1 MYLAVDV
8 GGTKVLMAAF
18 NNKGELIRSLKFPTP
33 QNYYDFLSRFVEHRE
48 QLDLPEIKAAAVAIP
63 GRIDRKLGVGIAF
76 GNLNWKN
83 VPIQHDLAKLLH
95 CPVVIENDAKAGGLA
110 EAIRLKDKYSKVLYL
125 AIGTGIGLA
134 YMADG
139 VIDTNFG
146 DRGGNR
152 MNIEVNGKLVGW
164 EQQSSGKAIVRRFG
178 QKASE
183 ITDPKIW
190 KVLSHE
196 YALGIVGL
204 LATLETDVVVVGGG
218 VGSHFPRFK
227 SFLKADLAELVS
239 GDLKVPALVQAAHTE
254 EAVVYG
260 CYYLAKETNEYSR

>member
-18 NNKGELIRSLKFPTP
+18 SSRGELVRSLKFPTP
-33 QNYYDFLSRFVEHRE
+33 PVYYDFLSQFIEHYE
-48 QLDLPEIKAAAVAIP
+48 QLAITDLQAAAVAIP
-63 GRIDRKLGVGIAF
+63 GRIDRKHGVGIRF
-76 GNLNWKN
+76 GNLGWEN

-95 CPVVIENDAKAGGLA
+95 CPLVIENDAKAGGYA
-110 EAIRLKDKYSKVLYL
+110 EAVRLKGKYARVLYV

-134 YMADG
+134 YIADG

-152 MNIEVNGKLVGW
+152 ISIEHEGKMTPW
-164 EQQSSGKAIVRRFG
+164 EQLSSGKAIVKRFG
-178 QKASE
+178 KRAGE

-190 KVLSHE
+190 KILSHE
-196 YALGIVGL
+196 YAQGISNL
-204 LATLETDVVVVGGG
+204 LASFETDVVVLGGG
-218 VGSHFPRFK
+218 VGSHFSRFQHSLHDELSK
-227 SFLKADLAELVS
+227 LVS
-239 GDLKVPALVQAAHTE
+239 GDLKMPALIQAAHTE

-260 CYYLAKETNEYSR
+260 CYHLAKEAHEHAT